1 MVLCRGS
8 SVCNFHSGPGNFDFS
23 GVSPWN
29 FNFVIFWKQTLAFTC
44 LGTRFPSNH
53 LVFFSIFP
61 LLKAYVRMLNNYHKR
76 TSTPVF
82 FSEPLRFWLFSFV
95 FLCFTQLVPQI
106 SPQTKPSQVASNQ
119 SIHERYGSCN
129 RSINNWQRS
138 ISPTTTS
145 QRREDGNLHS
155 LDLSDPSHAPR
166 LPPIKNHPGKY
177 GRIKGGLL
185 Y

>member
-1 MVLCRGS
+1 M
-8 SVCNFHSGPGNFDFS
+8 FGNSFPIK
-23 GVSPWN
+23 SPSFL
-29 FNFVIFWKQTLAFTC
+29 FNFSLA
-44 LGTRFPSNH
+44 
-53 LVFFSIFP
+53 
-61 LLKAYVRMLNNYHKR
+61 AYVRMLNNYHKR

-95 FLCFTQLVPQI
+95 FLSFTQLVPQI

-145 QRREDGNLHS
+145 QRREGTGNLHS
-155 LDLSDPSHAPR
+155 LDLTHDPSLPAPICH
-166 LPPIKNHPGKY
+166 L
-177 GRIKGGLL
+177 
-185 Y
+185 